1 MANFSIIN
9 NDNVANNACFSS
21 KTNNISNID
30 KDKTN
35 DTLNNANV
43 TTRSKKPNKKINNN
57 HDNDNK

>member
-43 TTRSKKPNKKINNN
+43 TTRSKKPNKKN
-57 HDNDNK
+57 